1 MCASTAPA
9 SWWTSSTLYD
19 GLLVVSFGGP
29 EGPDDVLP
37 FLENVTRGRD
47 VPPER
52 LRAVARN
59 YERFDGVSPLNAET
73 RALVAAVEGELGG
86 RLPVYWGNRNWHP
99 FLSDTV
105 RQMRADGVRRALAF
119 V

>member
-1 MCASTAPA
+1 MCAWPARA
-9 SWWTSSTLYD
+9 SWWTCRTLHD

-37 FLENVTRGRD
+37 FLENVTRGRG

-59 YERFDGVSPLNAET
+59 YERFGGVSSLNAET
-73 RALVAAVEGELGG
+73 RALVAAVERELAG

-99 FLSDTV
+99 FLADAL
-105 RQMRADGVRRALAF
+105 RQMRS
-119 V
+119 